1 LNKVIYLFQFQR
13 ETSQEITN
21 MNLLSK
27 RIYLFYFS
35 IVAIV
40 ISIIL
45 LVVPGLP
52 LGIDFTS
59 GSTITYRWEDKNPT
73 QDQISESM
81 EKAGFDTSIIQ
92 SMGNKEFFIRT
103 SDLGLNGKEKIDDQ
117 LKDLIGELPVTLD
130 VNTVG
135 SSVAENTI
143 RNSIIAVFIASL
155 FVMLYIIYAFRNVEQ
170 AYLYAI
176 AAIITLI
183 HDVFVVM
190 GLFILISLFVGSVVN
205 SIFIVGILTV
215 IGYSVNDTIVIFD
228 RIRENL
234 IINKSTEFINVVN
247 MSVRESV
254 TRSLGT
260 SVTTSIV
267 ILSMLLFGGQSLR
280 DFLIV
285 LLLGVIIGTYSS
297 IFVASNLLLTWRY
310 GLKK

>member
-1 LNKVIYLFQFQR
+1 
-13 ETSQEITN
+13 

-40 ISIIL
+40 VSIIL

-81 EKAGFDTSIIQ
+81 EKAGFETAIIQ

-176 AAIITLI
+176 AAIITLV

-205 SIFIVGILTV
+205 SIFIVGILSV

-310 GLKK
+310 GLRK

>member
-1 LNKVIYLFQFQR
+1 
-13 ETSQEITN
+13 

-40 ISIIL
+40 VSIIL

-81 EKAGFDTSIIQ
+81 EKAGFETAIIQ

-117 LKDLIGELPVTLD
+117 LKNLIGELPVTLD

-176 AAIITLI
+176 AAIITLV

-228 RIRENL
+228 RIRELSL
-234 IINKSTEFINVVN
+234 IHI
-247 MSVRESV
+247 
-254 TRSLGT
+254 
-260 SVTTSIV
+260 
-267 ILSMLLFGGQSLR
+267 
-280 DFLIV
+280 
-285 LLLGVIIGTYSS
+285 
-297 IFVASNLLLTWRY
+297 
-310 GLKK
+310 

>member
-1 LNKVIYLFQFQR
+1 
-13 ETSQEITN
+13 

-35 IVAIV
+35 IVAII
-40 ISIIL
+40 ISAFL
-45 LVVPGLP
+45 LFIPGLP

-59 GSTITYRWEDKNPT
+59 GSTITYRWTDKNPT
-73 QDQISESM
+73 QDQIAESI
-81 EKAGFDTSIIQ
+81 KNAGFDTSIIQ

-103 SDLGLNGKEKIDDQ
+103 TDVGATGKENIDVE
-117 LKDLIGELPVTLD
+117 LKNIIGEAPVTLD

-135 SSVAENTI
+135 SSVADNTI
-143 RNSIIAVFIASL
+143 RNSIIAVFVASL

-170 AYLYAI
+170 SYIYAI
-176 AAIITLI
+176 AAILTLI
-183 HDVFVVM
+183 HDVIVVM
-190 GLFILISLFVGSVVN
+190 GLFILISIFIGSVVN

-234 IINKSTEFINVVN
+234 IVNKSMEFMNVVN
-247 MSVRESV
+247 QSVRESI

-260 SVTTSIV
+260 SITTSIV
-267 ILSMLLFGGQSLR
+267 IMSMLLFGGQSLR
-280 DFLIV
+280 DFLLV

-297 IFVASNLLLTWRY
+297 IFVASNLLLSWKY
-310 GLKK
+310 GIKK

>member
-1 LNKVIYLFQFQR
+1 
-13 ETSQEITN
+13 

-35 IVAIV
+35 ILAIV

-81 EKAGFDTSIIQ
+81 EKAGFETSIIQ

-117 LKDLIGELPVTLD
+117 LKELIGELPVTLD

-247 MSVRESV
+247 LSVRESV

-310 GLKK
+310 GLRK

>member
-1 LNKVIYLFQFQR
+1 
-13 ETSQEITN
+13 

-35 IVAIV
+35 ILAIV
-40 ISIIL
+40 ISIVL
-45 LVVPGLP
+45 LVIPGLP

-59 GSTITYRWEDKNPT
+59 GSTITYRWDDKSPT

-81 EKAGFDTSIIQ
+81 EKAGFEISIIQ

-103 SDLGLNGKEKIDDQ
+103 SDLGLNGKEMIDEQ
-117 LKDLIGELPVTLD
+117 LKSSIGELPVTLD

-143 RNSIIAVFIASL
+143 RNSVIAVFIASL
-155 FVMLYIIYAFRNVEQ
+155 FVMLYIVYAFRNVEQ
-170 AYLYAI
+170 AYVYAI
-176 AAIITLI
+176 SAIITLV

-190 GLFILISLFVGSVVN
+190 GLFILISIFVGSVVN

-234 IINKSTEFINVVN
+234 IVNKSTEFINVVN
-247 MSVRESV
+247 KSVGESV

-260 SVTTSIV
+260 SITTSIV
-267 ILSMLLFGGQSLR
+267 ILSMLLYGGQSLR

-310 GLKK
+310 GIKK

>member
-1 LNKVIYLFQFQR
+1 
-13 ETSQEITN
+13 

-40 ISIIL
+40 VSIIL

-81 EKAGFDTSIIQ
+81 EKAGFETAIIQ

-117 LKDLIGELPVTLD
+117 LKNLIGELPVTLD

-155 FVMLYIIYAFRNVEQ
+155 FVMLYIVYAFRNVEQ

-310 GLKK
+310 GIRK

>member
-1 LNKVIYLFQFQR
+1 
-13 ETSQEITN
+13 

-81 EKAGFDTSIIQ
+81 EKAGFETAIIQ

-117 LKDLIGELPVTLD
+117 LKNLIGELPVTLD

-176 AAIITLI
+176 AAIITLV

-310 GLKK
+310 GLRK

>member
-1 LNKVIYLFQFQR
+1 
-13 ETSQEITN
+13 

-81 EKAGFDTSIIQ
+81 EKAGFETAIIQ

-117 LKDLIGELPVTLD
+117 LKNLIGELPVTLD

-310 GLKK
+310 GLRK

>member
-1 LNKVIYLFQFQR
+1 
-13 ETSQEITN
+13 

-59 GSTITYRWEDKNPT
+59 GSTITYRWEEKNPT

-92 SMGNKEFFIRT
+92 SMGNQEFFIRT

-247 MSVRESV
+247 LSVRESV

-310 GLKK
+310 GLRK

>member
-1 LNKVIYLFQFQR
+1 
-13 ETSQEITN
+13 

-176 AAIITLI
+176 AAIITLV

-310 GLKK
+310 GIRK

>member
-1 LNKVIYLFQFQR
+1 MEKHR
-13 ETSQEITN
+13 

-35 IVAIV
+35 ILAIV
-40 ISIIL
+40 ISVL
-45 LVVPGLP
+45 LLFVPGLP

-59 GSTITYRWEDKNPT
+59 GSTITYRWNDQSPS
-73 QDQISESM
+73 QDQISESI
-81 EKAGFDTSIIQ
+81 KNAGFETSIIQ

-103 SDLGLNGKEKIDDQ
+103 SDFGLDGKERIDAE
-117 LKDLIGELPVTLD
+117 LTNLIGEAPVTMD

-135 SSVAENTI
+135 SSVADNTI

-170 AYLYAI
+170 SYVYAV
-176 AAIITLI
+176 AAILTLV
-183 HDVFVVM
+183 HDVLVVM
-190 GLFILISLFVGSVVN
+190 GLFIIFSLFIGSVVN

-234 IINKSTEFINVVN
+234 IVNKSMEFMNVVN
-247 MSVRESV
+247 QSVRESI
-254 TRSLGT
+254 TRSIGT

-267 ILSMLLFGGQSLR
+267 ILSMILFGGQSLR
-280 DFLIV
+280 DFLLV

-297 IFVASNLLLTWRY
+297 IFVASNLLLSWKY

>member
-1 LNKVIYLFQFQR
+1 
-13 ETSQEITN
+13 

-81 EKAGFDTSIIQ
+81 EKAGFETSIIQ

-117 LKDLIGELPVTLD
+117 LKNLIGELPVTLD

-310 GLKK
+310 GLRK

>member
-1 LNKVIYLFQFQR
+1 
-13 ETSQEITN
+13 

-40 ISIIL
+40 VSIIL

-81 EKAGFDTSIIQ
+81 EKAGFETAIIQ

-117 LKDLIGELPVTLD
+117 LKNLIGELPVTLD

-176 AAIITLI
+176 AAIITLV

-190 GLFILISLFVGSVVN
+190 GLFKLISLFVGSVVN

-215 IGYSVNDTIVIFD
+215 RGYSVNDTIVIFD

-310 GLKK
+310 GIRK

>member
-1 LNKVIYLFQFQR
+1 
-13 ETSQEITN
+13 

-40 ISIIL
+40 VSIIL

-81 EKAGFDTSIIQ
+81 EKAGFETAIIQ

-103 SDLGLNGKEKIDDQ
+103 SDLGLNGKVKIDDQ

-176 AAIITLI
+176 AAIITLV

-310 GLKK
+310 GIRK

>member
-1 LNKVIYLFQFQR
+1 
-13 ETSQEITN
+13 

-117 LKDLIGELPVTLD
+117 LKELIGELPVTLD

-176 AAIITLI
+176 AAIITLV

-310 GLKK
+310 GLRK

>member
-1 LNKVIYLFQFQR
+1 
-13 ETSQEITN
+13 

-45 LVVPGLP
+45 LVIPGLP

-81 EKAGFDTSIIQ
+81 EKAGFETAIIQ

-247 MSVRESV
+247 LSVRESV

-310 GLKK
+310 GLRK

>member
-1 LNKVIYLFQFQR
+1 
-13 ETSQEITN
+13 

-73 QDQISESM
+73 QDQISERM

-247 MSVRESV
+247 LSVRESV

>member
-1 LNKVIYLFQFQR
+1 
-13 ETSQEITN
+13 

-35 IVAIV
+35 IVAII
-40 ISIIL
+40 ISAFL
-45 LVVPGLP
+45 LFIPGLP

-59 GSTITYRWEDKNPT
+59 GSTITYRWTDKNPT
-73 QDQISESM
+73 QDQIAESI
-81 EKAGFDTSIIQ
+81 KNAGFDTSIIQ

-103 SDLGLNGKEKIDDQ
+103 TDVGATGKENIDVE
-117 LKDLIGELPVTLD
+117 LKNIIGEAPVTLD

-135 SSVAENTI
+135 SSVADNTI
-143 RNSIIAVFIASL
+143 RNSIIAVFVASL

-170 AYLYAI
+170 SYIYAI
-176 AAIITLI
+176 AAILTLI
-183 HDVFVVM
+183 HDVIVVM
-190 GLFILISLFVGSVVN
+190 GLFILISIFIGSVVN

-234 IINKSTEFINVVN
+234 IVNKSMEFMNVVN
-247 MSVRESV
+247 QSVRESI

-260 SVTTSIV
+260 SITTSIV
-267 ILSMLLFGGQSLR
+267 IMSMLLFGGQSLR
-280 DFLIV
+280 DFLLV

-297 IFVASNLLLTWRY
+297 IFVASNLLLSWKY
-310 GLKK
+310 GIRK

>member
-1 LNKVIYLFQFQR
+1 
-13 ETSQEITN
+13 

-35 IVAIV
+35 ILAIV
-40 ISIIL
+40 ISIVL
-45 LVVPGLP
+45 LVIPGLP

-59 GSTITYRWEDKNPT
+59 GSTITYRWDDKSPT

-81 EKAGFDTSIIQ
+81 EKAGFEISIIQ

-103 SDLGLNGKEKIDDQ
+103 SDLGLNGKEMIDEQ
-117 LKDLIGELPVTLD
+117 LKSSIGELPVTLD

-143 RNSIIAVFIASL
+143 RNSVIAVFIASL
-155 FVMLYIIYAFRNVEQ
+155 FVMLYIVYAFRNVEQ
-170 AYLYAI
+170 AYVYAI
-176 AAIITLI
+176 SAIITLV

-190 GLFILISLFVGSVVN
+190 GLFILISIFVGSVVN

-234 IINKSTEFINVVN
+234 IVNKSTEFINVVN
-247 MSVRESV
+247 KSVGESV

-260 SVTTSIV
+260 SITTSIV
-267 ILSMLLFGGQSLR
+267 ILSMLLYGGQSLR

-310 GLKK
+310 GIRK

>member
-1 LNKVIYLFQFQR
+1 
-13 ETSQEITN
+13 

-35 IVAIV
+35 ILAIV

-81 EKAGFDTSIIQ
+81 EKAGFETSIIQ

-117 LKDLIGELPVTLD
+117 LKELIGELPVTLD

-176 AAIITLI
+176 AAIITLV

-247 MSVRESV
+247 LSVRESV

-310 GLKK
+310 GLRK

>member
-1 LNKVIYLFQFQR
+1 
-13 ETSQEITN
+13 

-310 GLKK
+310 GLRK

>member
-1 LNKVIYLFQFQR
+1 
-13 ETSQEITN
+13 

-40 ISIIL
+40 VSIIL

-81 EKAGFDTSIIQ
+81 EKAGFETAIIQ

-117 LKDLIGELPVTLD
+117 LKNLIGELPVTLD

-176 AAIITLI
+176 AAIITLV

-310 GLKK
+310 GIRK

>member
-1 LNKVIYLFQFQR
+1 
-13 ETSQEITN
+13 

-35 IVAIV
+35 ILAIV

-81 EKAGFDTSIIQ
+81 EKAGFETSIIQ

-176 AAIITLI
+176 AAIITLV

-310 GLKK
+310 GLRK

>member
-1 LNKVIYLFQFQR
+1 
-13 ETSQEITN
+13 

-35 IVAIV
+35 IIAIV
-40 ISIIL
+40 ISVLL

-59 GSTITYRWEDKNPT
+59 GSTITYRWDDKNPT
-73 QDQISESM
+73 QDQINESM
-81 EKAGFDTSIIQ
+81 QNAGFETAIIQ

-117 LKDLIGELPVTLD
+117 LKNAIGEVPSTLD

-170 AYLYAI
+170 AYVYAI
-176 AAIITLI
+176 SAIITLV
-183 HDVFVVM
+183 HDVLVVM
-190 GLFILISLFVGSVVN
+190 GLFILISLVVGSVVN

-234 IINKSTEFINVVN
+234 IVNKSTEFINVVN

-254 TRSLGT
+254 TRSIGT

-297 IFVASNLLLTWRY
+297 IFVASNLLLTWKY
-310 GLKK
+310 GLRK

>member
-1 LNKVIYLFQFQR
+1 
-13 ETSQEITN
+13 

-35 IVAIV
+35 IIAIV
-40 ISIIL
+40 ISVLL

-59 GSTITYRWEDKNPT
+59 GSTITYRWDDKNPT
-73 QDQISESM
+73 QDQINESM
-81 EKAGFDTSIIQ
+81 QNAGFETAIIQ

-117 LKDLIGELPVTLD
+117 LKNAIGEVPSTLD

-170 AYLYAI
+170 AYVYAI
-176 AAIITLI
+176 SAIITLV
-183 HDVFVVM
+183 HDVLVVM

-234 IINKSTEFINVVN
+234 IVNKSTEFINVVN

-254 TRSLGT
+254 TRSIGT

-297 IFVASNLLLTWRY
+297 IFVASNLLLTWKY
-310 GLKK
+310 GLRK

>member
-1 LNKVIYLFQFQR
+1 
-13 ETSQEITN
+13 
-21 MNLLSK
+21 
-27 RIYLFYFS
+27 
-35 IVAIV
+35 
-40 ISIIL
+40 
-45 LVVPGLP
+45 
-52 LGIDFTS
+52 
-59 GSTITYRWEDKNPT
+59 
-73 QDQISESM
+73 
-81 EKAGFDTSIIQ
+81 
-92 SMGNKEFFIRT
+92 
-103 SDLGLNGKEKIDDQ
+103 
-117 LKDLIGELPVTLD
+117 
-130 VNTVG
+130 
-135 SSVAENTI
+135 
-143 RNSIIAVFIASL
+143 
-155 FVMLYIIYAFRNVEQ
+155 
-170 AYLYAI
+170 
-176 AAIITLI
+176 
-183 HDVFVVM
+183 M

-285 LLLGVIIGTYSS
+285 LLLGVIIGTCSS

-310 GLKK
+310 GIRK

>member
-1 LNKVIYLFQFQR
+1 
-13 ETSQEITN
+13 

-45 LVVPGLP
+45 LVIPGLP

-81 EKAGFDTSIIQ
+81 EKAGFETAIIQ

-117 LKDLIGELPVTLD
+117 LKNLIGELPVTLD

-176 AAIITLI
+176 AAIITLV

-254 TRSLGT
+254 NRSLGT

-267 ILSMLLFGGQSLR
+267 ILSMLLFGVQSLR

-310 GLKK
+310 GLRK

>member
-1 LNKVIYLFQFQR
+1 
-13 ETSQEITN
+13 

-40 ISIIL
+40 VSIIL

-81 EKAGFDTSIIQ
+81 EKAGFETAIIQ

-117 LKDLIGELPVTLD
+117 LKNLIGELPVTLD

-155 FVMLYIIYAFRNVEQ
+155 FVMLYIVYAFRNVEQ

-176 AAIITLI
+176 AAIITLV

>member
-1 LNKVIYLFQFQR
+1 
-13 ETSQEITN
+13 

-40 ISIIL
+40 VSIIL

-81 EKAGFDTSIIQ
+81 EKAGFETAIIQ

-117 LKDLIGELPVTLD
+117 LKNLIGELPVTLD

-176 AAIITLI
+176 AAIITLV

-310 GLKK
+310 GIKKIN

>member
-1 LNKVIYLFQFQR
+1 
-13 ETSQEITN
+13 

-40 ISIIL
+40 VSIIL
-45 LVVPGLP
+45 LVIPGLP

-81 EKAGFDTSIIQ
+81 EKAGFETAIIQ

-176 AAIITLI
+176 AAIITLV

-310 GLKK
+310 GIRK

>member
-1 LNKVIYLFQFQR
+1 
-13 ETSQEITN
+13 

-92 SMGNKEFFIRT
+92 SMGNQEFFIRT

-310 GLKK
+310 GLRK

>member
-1 LNKVIYLFQFQR
+1 
-13 ETSQEITN
+13 

-40 ISIIL
+40 VSIIL

-117 LKDLIGELPVTLD
+117 LKNLIGELPVTLD

-176 AAIITLI
+176 AAIITLV

-310 GLKK
+310 GIRK

>member
-1 LNKVIYLFQFQR
+1 
-13 ETSQEITN
+13 

-176 AAIITLI
+176 AAIITLV

-267 ILSMLLFGGQSLR
+267 ILSMILFGGQSLR

-310 GLKK
+310 GLRK

>member
-1 LNKVIYLFQFQR
+1 
-13 ETSQEITN
+13 

-45 LVVPGLP
+45 LVIPGLP

-81 EKAGFDTSIIQ
+81 EKAGFETAIIQ

-155 FVMLYIIYAFRNVEQ
+155 FVMLYKIYAFRNVEQ

-176 AAIITLI
+176 AAIITLV

-310 GLKK
+310 GLRK